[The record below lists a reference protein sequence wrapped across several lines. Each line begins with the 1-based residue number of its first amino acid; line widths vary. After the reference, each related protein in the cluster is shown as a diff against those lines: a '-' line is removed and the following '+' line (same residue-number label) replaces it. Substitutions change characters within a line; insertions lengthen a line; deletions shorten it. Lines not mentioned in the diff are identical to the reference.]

1 MDKFIYDECN
11 GLWYELRS
19 DYFLPCVTVPKR
31 KPVGIWG
38 RRYRKYL
45 KEHRNPV
52 YTAMLLAG
60 TMEDRVAEVD
70 RQAEEMLDRLIEQ
83 MAEREGI
90 TEQLKDNNQ
99 MAWGKAMNSIQNRA
113 MEMVNND
120 IIFGYA
126 HERCSA
132 DLTLPPSDPWHI
144 QASPKIVTE

>member
-90 TEQLKDNNQ
+90 TEQLKAIDQ
-99 MAWGKAMNSIQNRA
+99 MAWVSAMNSIRA
-113 MEMVNND
+113 RAEEV
-120 IIFGYA
+120 IYGELLY
-126 HERCSA
+126 S
-132 DLTLPPSDPWHI
+132 
-144 QASPKIVTE
+144 